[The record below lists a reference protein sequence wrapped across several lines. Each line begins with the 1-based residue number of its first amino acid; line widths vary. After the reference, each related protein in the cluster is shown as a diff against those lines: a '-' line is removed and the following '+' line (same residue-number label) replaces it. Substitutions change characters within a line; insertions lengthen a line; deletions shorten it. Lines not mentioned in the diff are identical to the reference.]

1 MIIGLF
7 KKVGANVSVHTTRDA
22 MISGRS
28 DSGVT
33 GSTPFV
39 VGAAKGELEIG
50 LAPYGSKTL
59 AAGRKSGINSIN
71 DLKGKKVGSQLGSAT
86 DAVFEN
92 KILPIGRLSKNDV
105 QFVDIRFQNHIPAL
119 AS

>member
-1 MIIGLF
+1 MGRGQRYPILDGIGMIIGLF
-7 KKVGANVSVHTTRDA
+7 KKVGANVSVYTFDSGKTTRDA

-59 AAGRKSGINSIN
+59 AAGRTSGM
-71 DLKGKKVGSQLGSAT
+71 
-86 DAVFEN
+86 N
-92 KILPIGRLSKNDV
+92 KPVVDKNRNGIV
-105 QFVDIRFQNHIPAL
+105 AL
-119 AS
+119 